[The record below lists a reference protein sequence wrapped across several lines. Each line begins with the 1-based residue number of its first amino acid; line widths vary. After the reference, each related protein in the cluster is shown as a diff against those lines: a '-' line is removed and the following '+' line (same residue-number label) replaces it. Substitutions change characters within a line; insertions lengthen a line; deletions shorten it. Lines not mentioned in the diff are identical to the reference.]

1 MLQILTFTKVK
12 NNFLI
17 AKSINILLTVCPKK
31 KKLVCVVCLFNIFLL
46 KNICNNK
53 VE

>member
-17 AKSINILLTVCPKK
+17 AKSINILLTVCPE

-46 KNICNNK
+46 KNICNKK